1 MHSHWLSK
9 RWQDEGELVRE
20 LTSLCSR
27 YIMHKYARH
36 ASSRYMWLFCH
47 PPVLL
52 CTHGYN
58 TNLLH
63 PVPNLSEK
71 TKKINFSQISYFC
84 NLSDVFDYKHKM
96 KNDGCQEFSAM
107 TTMMY
112 EVYKPRGSAGPQSLG
127 VGRHT
132 PGPRTC
138 IPKPDLLPHISNT
151 RLKQCFWES
160 FF

>member
-1 MHSHWLSK
+1 MPDMHRQDTCDCSVTHLFYFALMVTIQIYYILSRIYLKK
-9 RWQDEGELVRE
+9 R
-20 LTSLCSR
+20 
-27 YIMHKYARH
+27 
-36 ASSRYMWLFCH
+36 
-47 PPVLL
+47 
-52 CTHGYN
+52 
-58 TNLLH
+58 
-63 PVPNLSEK
+63 
-71 TKKINFSQISYFC
+71 KKINFSQISYFC
-84 NLSDVFDYKHKM
+84 NLSDGFDYKHKM

-151 RLKQCFWES
+151 RLKQCF
-160 FF
+160 